1 MNKIIKDLYFGNF
14 NPSEEN
20 YFNDKEYQMLRDKY
34 NGVVKETIQL
44 LEDHNI
50 KNAYII
56 IDKLLDSRIDVQQF
70 ECLYAFQYGIQL
82 GFQLGDVLFKEN
94 TSNNN

>member
-14 NPSEEN
+14 NPSAEN
-20 YFNDKEYQMLRDKY
+20 YSNDKEYQMLRDKY
-34 NGVVKETIQL
+34 DRVVKETIQL

-56 IDKLLDSRIDVQQF
+56 IDTLLDSRIDVQQL
-70 ECLYAFQYGIQL
+70 ECLYAFEYGIKL
-82 GFQLGDVLFKEN
+82 GLEIKSL
-94 TSNNN
+94 